1 MRWTVFLL
9 VLMVGCSA
17 HTQVNYG
24 VPPGTSVTQSS
35 VQLNVQGGSA
45 AVALVV
51 HAGGDDAE
59 SDQCDGRRHVRHGAL
74 SLAAR
79 RAFADSPDQRAG
91 LHQAD
96 RLD

>member
-9 VLMVGCSA
+9 VFVMGCSA

-45 AVALVV
+45 AVALVGLGIIA
-51 HAGGDDAE
+51 AGMYDMERYRSQPAE
-59 SDQCDGRRHVRHGAL
+59 L
-74 SLAAR
+74 S
-79 RAFADSPDQRAG
+79 PT
-91 LHQAD
+91 
-96 RLD
+96 RLISEQDCTKPIDWTRGNLKCR

>member
-24 VPPGTSVTQSS
+24 VPPATSVTQSS

-45 AVALVV
+45 AVALVGLGIIA
-51 HAGGDDAE
+51 AGMYDMERYRSQPAE
-59 SDQCDGRRHVRHGAL
+59 L
-74 SLAAR
+74 S
-79 RAFADSPDQRAG
+79 PT
-91 LHQAD
+91 
-96 RLD
+96 RLISEQDCTKPIDWTRGNLKCR

>member
-35 VQLNVQGGSA
+35 VQLKVQGGSA
-45 AVALVV
+45 AVALVGLGIIA
-51 HAGGDDAE
+51 AGMYDMERYRSQPAE
-59 SDQCDGRRHVRHGAL
+59 L
-74 SLAAR
+74 S
-79 RAFADSPDQRAG
+79 PT
-91 LHQAD
+91 
-96 RLD
+96 RLINEQDCAKPIDWTRGNLKCR